1 MIFAD
6 GVSRIEVY
14 NMAGMKV
21 ADAADCVRVALGLYI
36 VKAYGETQ
44 TVVRKVAIR

>member
-6 GVSRIEVY
+6 GVSRIKVY

-21 ADAADCVRVALGLYI
+21 ADAADCVRVAPGLYI
-36 VKAYGETQ
+36 GETQ